1 MNLTRSRSISL
12 ILPAATNRSSWLST
26 GECFPFPIPRMR
38 QGNLLPNRR
47 ADTQARIHQ
56 ADRRHRG
63 LALRLRAY
71 PSVSKGSCH
80 LLDLSCTTELV
91 ALAGAKAASIAAIRR
106 SSSDASRHWRIA
118 ARIVASRLAS
128 VTGTSPRRA
137 CLYSRPSSAA
147 TCPTVVRRPMRILA
161 GHRWNDSLWLA
172 DRLLRRRIE

>member
-1 MNLTRSRSISL
+1 L